1 MDSSEE
7 IEIPIEAFQEYITT
21 ALKFAPLNL
30 SDKIYNIFI
39 DNLDSLV
46 NNVVDQIYS
55 KYGEYLSANKSDS
68 LKKML
73 KIKLQGQ
80 MNVLF
85 DQFENFMITNVFNID
100 DNAVLPEDMPQTTY
114 SKKKHEWIKTNIK
127 KHEEQ
132 IFLLKSAEERA
143 DEELSSIKILQNDL
157 NVATSEVENAVK
169 RLFGDTTIRDV
180 CDFVENLKKSRRRSD
195 SP

>member
-7 IEIPIEAFQEYITT
+7 VEIPIEAFQEYITT

-30 SDKIYNIFI
+30 SDKN
-39 DNLDSLV
+39 NLDCLV

-55 KYGEYLSANKSDS
+55 KYGEYLSSNKSDS

-114 SKKKHEWIKTNIK
+114 SMKKHEWIKTNIK

-143 DEELSSIKILQNDL
+143 DEELASIKILQNDL
-157 NVATSEVENAVK
+157 NVATSKVENAVK
-169 RLFGDTTIRDV
+169 RLFGDTTIQDV
-180 CDFVENLKKSRRRSD
+180 CDFVEDLKKSRRRSD
-195 SP
+195 SS

>member
-1 MDSSEE
+1 MSADSEEE
-7 IEIPIEAFQEYITT
+7 IEIPIEAYQEYITA

-30 SDKIYNIFI
+30 SDKN
-39 DNLDSLV
+39 NLASLV
-46 NNVVDQIYS
+46 DNVVDQIYS

-85 DQFENFMITNVFNID
+85 DEFENFMLTSVFNID

-114 SKKKHEWIKTNIK
+114 SSKKHEWIKAKIK

-132 IFLLKSAEERA
+132 VFLLKSAEERVN
-143 DEELSSIKILQNDL
+143 EELANIKILQNDL
-157 NVATSEVENAVK
+157 NIASAEVGNAVK
-169 RLFGDTTIRDV
+169 RLFGDSTIQDV
-180 CDFVENLKKSRRRSD
+180 CSFVEELKQSRRRSD
-195 SP
+195 AS